1 MILVTGAAGK
11 TGRAV
16 IRALAAR
23 EQPVRALVFRQ
34 AQVGSLERLGAA
46 DVLLADMRDAASLA
60 VAMRGIRAV
69 YHICPNMHPDEQAI
83 GAAAIAAAMAA
94 GVNRFVL
101 HSVLFPRV
109 EAMPHHWQ
117 KHLVEEEL
125 GASSL
130 SHTIL
135 QPCAYMQ
142 NLLPQWN
149 RIVESGEIAVPYATA
164 SRLSL
169 VDLEDVA
176 EAAAVVLCTQGHEG
190 ATYELCGAE
199 SLSQDDVAG
208 ILSGQLGIPVRASVV
223 ALEDWERDAR
233 AGDAQAGDARPAGM
247 SDYAIDSLLRMFEY
261 YDRNG
266 FCGKS
271 LDLERLLGRP
281 ATRFGE
287 FVRRSVMG
295 DDDES

>member
-1 MILVTGAAGK
+1 
-11 TGRAV
+11 
-16 IRALAAR
+16 
-23 EQPVRALVFRQ
+23 
-34 AQVGSLERLGAA
+34 
-46 DVLLADMRDAASLA
+46 
-60 VAMRGIRAV
+60 
-69 YHICPNMHPDEQAI
+69 
-83 GAAAIAAAMAA
+83 
-94 GVNRFVL
+94 
-101 HSVLFPRV
+101 
-109 EAMPHHWQ
+109 
-117 KHLVEEEL
+117 
-125 GASSL
+125 ASSL

-149 RIVESGEIAVPYATA
+149 RIVESGEIVVPYATA

-208 ILSGQLGIPVRASVV
+208 ILSGQLGVPVRAAVV

-233 AGDAQAGDARPAGM
+233 AGGM

-295 DDDES
+295 DDD